1 MFRIESPLRNGWF
14 GATLEIFRNHHIH
27 PYPDFL
33 CSEGPHTSSMP
44 HQVTY
49 DLLASW
55 ALWIWPWPH
64 QEWTAMSG
72 MHHVDVTFLRH
83 NTAKPMLLM
92 LMLQCRQDRLITGSA
107 CHWHNVTGCEIG
119 SRASMVRSLEDLL
132 QGPCPFQQPRPV
144 ASDSSAVRWGTGER
158 GNGRRSRA
166 KARLSQGPV
175 QGHRPTHLDTKNP
188 FHTFVFQ
195 EFVLNKSQ
203 RKNDW
208 ATLRLKTL
216 LLKNSRKF
224 SERPRSKPP
233 DHLGATQLIDRNVF
247 RFFFQILLSME
258 LVNRFMIIYVHLNKM
273 KKIAWHFK
281 MIIHEHVP
289 GIEFWANLRPGPWRP
304 GPFWPRRRKWVVV
317 LQRKL
322 PRCDPQISCFW
333 WCGPGEWSAMMCNVD
348 IISY

>member
-1 MFRIESPLRNGWF
+1 MDDLGLPLKFSETIISIHIPIFCVQKDHTHLRCLIRSPTICWQAELCGSGLDPTRNGLRCQGCTMW
-14 GATLEIFRNHHIH
+14 
-27 PYPDFL
+27 
-33 CSEGPHTSSMP
+33 
-44 HQVTY
+44 
-49 DLLASW
+49 
-55 ALWIWPWPH
+55 
-64 QEWTAMSG
+64 MSL
-72 MHHVDVTFLRH
+72 FLRH

-175 QGHRPTHLDTKNP
+175 QGYRPTHLDTKNP
-188 FHTFVFQ
+188 CHTFVFQ

-203 RKNDW
+203 RKNNW

-233 DHLGATQLIDRNVF
+233 DHLGATQLIDRNVS
-247 RFFFQILLSME
+247 RFFFKSYSQWSWSTDLWS
-258 LVNRFMIIYVHLNKM
+258 FMFIWIKW

-289 GIEFWANLRPGPWRP
+289 GIEFWANLRPGPWP
-304 GPFWPRRRKWVVV
+304 LAPWPFWPRRRKWVVV